1 MLSVGEVASRAGI
14 AVSAV
19 HFYEKKGLISSTR
32 NQGNQ
37 RRFARD
43 VLRRIAVIKVAQQV
57 GLSLEEIKD
66 ALKTLPQD
74 KAPTSTQWEAI
85 SSIWRES
92 LQQKIQDLEKLD
104 TKLDHCIGCGCLSMK
119 KCHLYNPEDEQGE
132 EHTGAALW

>member
-1 MLSVGEVASRAGI
+1 MLSVGEVATRAGI

-43 VLRRIAVIKVAQQV
+43 VLRRITVIKVAQQV

-74 KAPTSTQWEAI
+74 KAPTSAQWEAI

-132 EHTGAALW
+132 TKTGAALW

>member
-92 LQQKIQDLEKLD
+92 YSRRSK
-104 TKLDHCIGCGCLSMK
+104 T
-119 KCHLYNPEDEQGE
+119 
-132 EHTGAALW
+132 